1 MWQISTLG
9 RQINEFSL
17 TRKGRERLTSQLD
30 FARKTTN
37 PKTIIIMKEKEL
49 YFSPETVEIKLRTEG
64 VMCASE
70 PIDNALGVGTD
81 MFNYGEGTEQNW

>member
-1 MWQISTLG
+1 
-9 RQINEFSL
+9 
-17 TRKGRERLTSQLD
+17 
-30 FARKTTN
+30 
-37 PKTIIIMKEKEL
+37 MKEKEL

>member
-1 MWQISTLG
+1 SDEGIWQI
-9 RQINEFSL
+9 
-17 TRKGRERLTSQLD
+17 LTSDREWISVTLEKGKQTLL
-30 FARKTTN
+30 N
-37 PKTIIIMKEKEL
+37 YNLMKEKER
-49 YFSPETVEIKLRTEG
+49 YFSPDTVVIKLRTEG